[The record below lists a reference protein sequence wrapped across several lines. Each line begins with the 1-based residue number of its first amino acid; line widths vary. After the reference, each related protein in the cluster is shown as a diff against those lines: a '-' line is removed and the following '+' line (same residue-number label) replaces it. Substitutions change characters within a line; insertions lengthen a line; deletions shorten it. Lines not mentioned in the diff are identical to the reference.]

1 MSTRN
6 PSSSPALERFYASM
20 EIDFYNW
27 HDGIGYDLEALT
39 ELSPAEFAEVE
50 ALLLLRK
57 DTDWRDA
64 EALAA
69 LGSDAAIAALKE
81 CLSSQNIEVRLEA
94 ARQLMKSGRV
104 SSITR
109 VIVETL
115 PQTTIG
121 SGLGQAL
128 ILAKQYPDP
137 EVIQALFYCTLH
149 GNNDIRIHCAGLL
162 YHLFGKSPCDY
173 DFSQSELFFKFQS
186 EDLAERKMAFAELC
200 WLLAEESPLK

>member
-1 MSTRN
+1 
-6 PSSSPALERFYASM
+6 M
-20 EIDFYNW
+20 EIDFYKW
-27 HDGIGYDLEALT
+27 HDGIGYDLEALQ
-39 ELSPAEFAEVE
+39 ELGPSERAEVE
-50 ALLLLRK
+50 ALLLSRK

-81 CLSSQNIEVRLEA
+81 CLSSQNIEARLEA
-94 ARQLMKSGRV
+94 ANQLMKKGWV

-115 PQTTIG
+115 PKTKIG
-121 SGLGQAL
+121 CGLGQAL
-128 ILAKQYPDP
+128 DLAKHYTDP

-162 YHLFGKSPCDY
+162 YHLFGKSPDDY
-173 DFSQSELFFKFQS
+173 DFSQGELFYKFQS
-186 EDLAERKMAFAELC
+186 KELAERKMAFAELC
-200 WLLAEESPLK
+200 WLLAEQSPLK